1 MDNGRNNSN
10 IQDSG
15 SDDVIQT
22 VAEAIRDGFERHDGV
37 DGEECAVINTFKKT
51 ASVQPVPNDGQGNK
65 DMRTGNLGEQG
76 NGLRVLAAPQSSQ
89 TKPAMSILD
98 TIKSNQQ
105 KEAPPVA
112 NPEDYPFILDALT
125 KAGVTPKTSEKYLS
139 LVNLA
144 NSKKLNPS
152 LSLANQLY
160 QANIGFALD
169 LMSKISEQLN
179 TADDPETITKLSAAL
194 IKLQQNMLKI
204 ASGIVNVNEK
214 MGYCA
219 KPPPSPLAS
228 LNLFLT
234 TKQGQNQE

>member
-1 MDNGRNNSN
+1 MDNGRNNSG
-10 IQDSG
+10 IQDNCG
-15 SDDVIQT
+15 NDVIQT
-22 VAEAIRDGFERHDGV
+22 VAQAIRDGFERDNGV
-37 DGEECAVINTFKKT
+37 SGSECAVINTFKKT

-65 DMRTGNLGEQG
+65 DMRAGNLGEQD
-76 NGLRVLAAPQSSQ
+76 NGLRVLAAPQSGQKES
-89 TKPAMSILD
+89 PMSILD
-98 TIKSNQQ
+98 TIKSNKE

-139 LVNLA
+139 LVKLA
-144 NSKKLNPS
+144 DSKKLNPS

-179 TADDPETITKLSAAL
+179 MADDPETITKLSTAL

-204 ASGIVNVNEK
+204 AAGIVNVNEK
-214 MGYCA
+214 MGYGA
-219 KPPPSPLAS
+219 KPPASPLAS

-234 TKQGQNQE
+234 TKQVQNQE